1 MMYVCKDLSDEK
13 TLKEYMRNYVAE
25 KEIIE
30 KLFSLET
37 IDEEF

>member
-1 MMYVCKDLSDEK
+1 
-13 TLKEYMRNYVAE
+13 MRNYVAQ
-25 KEIIE
+25 KEIID